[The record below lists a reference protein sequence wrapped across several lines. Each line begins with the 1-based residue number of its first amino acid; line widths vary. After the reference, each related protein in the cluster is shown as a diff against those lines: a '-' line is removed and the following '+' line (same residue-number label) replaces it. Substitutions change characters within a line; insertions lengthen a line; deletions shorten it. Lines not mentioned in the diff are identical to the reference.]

1 MAVSAEE
8 ESSAADMV
16 GDMAEGLKR
25 VVMVA
30 DMEVDGAKRSGVEP
44 GYTCITVMLT
54 KLC

>member
-30 DMEVDGAKRSGVEP
+30 DMEVDGAKRSGDKVKD
-44 GYTCITVMLT
+44 LT
-54 KLC
+54 WTKQDS

>member
-1 MAVSAEE
+1 MGM
-8 ESSAADMV
+8 AADM
-16 GDMAEGLKR
+16 AEASKK